1 MEICR
6 RDDYGGEDIRL
17 LEEEE
22 EKEKTEKEKSS
33 ENRDRRIG
41 KERHEKNQGTLQ

>member
-6 RDDYGGEDIRL
+6 RDDYGEEDIRL

-22 EKEKTEKEKSS
+22 EEEEDGEGEELCGQKQK
-33 ENRDRRIG
+33 NRKG
-41 KERHEKNQGTLQ
+41 KA

>member
-6 RDDYGGEDIRL
+6 RDDYGEEDIRL

-22 EKEKTEKEKSS
+22 EGEDGEGESS
-33 ENRDRRIG
+33 ENRNRRIG

>member
-6 RDDYGGEDIRL
+6 RDDYGEEDIRL

-22 EKEKTEKEKSS
+22 EEDGE
-33 ENRDRRIG
+33 G
-41 KERHEKNQGTLQ
+41 KEL

>member
-6 RDDYGGEDIRL
+6 RDDYGEEDIRL

-22 EKEKTEKEKSS
+22 E
-33 ENRDRRIG
+33 DREG
-41 KERHEKNQGTLQ
+41 EEL

>member
-6 RDDYGGEDIRL
+6 RDDYGEEDIRL

-22 EKEKTEKEKSS
+22 EADGEGEELCGQKQKNRKRKT
-33 ENRDRRIG
+33 
-41 KERHEKNQGTLQ
+41 

>member
-6 RDDYGGEDIRL
+6 RDDYGEEDIRL

-22 EKEKTEKEKSS
+22 EEEDGEGEELCGQKQK
-33 ENRDRRIG
+33 NRKG
-41 KERHEKNQGTLQ
+41 KA

>member
-6 RDDYGGEDIRL
+6 RDDYGEEDIRL

-22 EKEKTEKEKSS
+22 EEEDEDG
-33 ENRDRRIG
+33 EG
-41 KERHEKNQGTLQ
+41 EEL

>member
-6 RDDYGGEDIRL
+6 RDDYGEEDIRL

-22 EKEKTEKEKSS
+22 EEEEDG
-33 ENRDRRIG
+33 EG
-41 KERHEKNQGTLQ
+41 EEL

>member
-6 RDDYGGEDIRL
+6 RDDYGEEDIRL

-22 EKEKTEKEKSS
+22 DGERRRALRTETE
-33 ENRDRRIG
+33 E
-41 KERHEKNQGTLQ
+41 

>member
-6 RDDYGGEDIRL
+6 RDDYGEEDIRL

-22 EKEKTEKEKSS
+22 EEEDGEGEELCGQKQKNRKRKT
-33 ENRDRRIG
+33 
-41 KERHEKNQGTLQ
+41 

>member
-6 RDDYGGEDIRL
+6 RDDYGEEDIRL

-22 EKEKTEKEKSS
+22 EEDGGGEE
-33 ENRDRRIG
+33 
-41 KERHEKNQGTLQ
+41 L

>member
-6 RDDYGGEDIRL
+6 RDDYGEEDIRL

-22 EKEKTEKEKSS
+22 EDGEGEE
-33 ENRDRRIG
+33 
-41 KERHEKNQGTLQ
+41 L

>member
-6 RDDYGGEDIRL
+6 RDDYGEEDIRL

-22 EKEKTEKEKSS
+22 EEDGEGEELCGQKQKNRKRKT
-33 ENRDRRIG
+33 
-41 KERHEKNQGTLQ
+41 

>member
-6 RDDYGGEDIRL
+6 RGDYGEEDIRL

-22 EKEKTEKEKSS
+22 EDRSRRRALRTETEEWEKK
-33 ENRDRRIG
+33 DM
-41 KERHEKNQGTLQ
+41 TLQ